1 MRLTRLVATVVVLVV
16 APSVVWIAA
25 TFLLESA
32 LTLIVAAG
40 VLATGGIRPRAP
52 SRASLTA
59 YWRFAR
65 PFLITTPIAL
75 FQDSIDRVLVGR
87 WAGLTAAGYYQVA
100 RGLFERSPA

>member
-1 MRLTRLVATVVVLVV
+1 
-16 APSVVWIAA
+16 
-25 TFLLESA
+25 
-32 LTLIVAAG
+32 
-40 VLATGGIRPRAP
+40 VLAAGGIRPRAP

-75 FQDSIDRVLVGR
+75 FQDRSTASGRR

-100 RGLFERSPA
+100 RGLFEALSA